1 MDTLSGKVAIVT
13 GGTAGIGRA
22 CAIAMAREGAKLVLT
37 GRSAERAEKIKPLIN
52 SGAAIYVQQ
61 DTTVETEWPKAID
74 AALKAHGKIDILV
87 NNAGAIAVKPLEAMA
102 HADLTR
108 MLAANLNSVFC
119 GMRAVWPHLIK
130 NNGGVI
136 VNMSAL
142 MGERTAG
149 VGMAYTPAKAA
160 QQSLT
165 KTAALEGGRHN
176 IRVVSVLPGL
186 IWSDGWVRM
195 AGAEPEKT
203 KAGLGPTIPMGR
215 VGETSEIGEV
225 VAWLC
230 SDDARYITGID
241 IPIDGGKAAG

>member
-1 MDTLSGKVAIVT
+1 MSALAGKVAIIT
-13 GGTAGIGRA
+13 GGTAGIGKA
-22 CAIAMAREGAKLVLT
+22 CAIAMARDGAKLVLT
-37 GRSAERAEKIKPLIN
+37 GRSAERAEKVKDLTD

-61 DTTVETEWPKAID
+61 DTTEESQWPKAID
-74 AALKAHGKIDILV
+74 AAIAAYGKIDILI

-102 HADLTR
+102 HADITR
-108 MLAANLNSVFC
+108 MLAANLESAFL
-119 GMRAVWPHLIK
+119 GMKAVWPHLVK
-130 NNGGVI
+130 NGGSVI

-149 VGMAYTPAKAA
+149 IGMAYTPAKAA

-165 KTAALEGGRHN
+165 KTAALEGAPHN

-230 SDDARYITGID
+230 SNDARMITGVD